1 MTMIRTFV
9 GATLAAAALAAA
21 PAAAQQTGDDRP
33 TLSVQAGGFM
43 YDREG
48 DANYAMGAVR
58 VDWPVSRYV
67 RAEVGGSYSRPTTTV
82 VRVIDTNH
90 TTQGIPS
97 HANVFTTTVGVQAQ
111 LPTRFATPYVGM
123 ATGLFGR
130 FDTNDGERF
139 ISTTQEFMTGLRV
152 PVSERIGVR
161 GELRFRFDRHQNSGT
176 ASDVEQ
182 TLGITV
188 RL

>member
-1 MTMIRTFV
+1 MTMIRTIV
-9 GATLAAAALAAA
+9 SATLAAAALAAT
-21 PAAAQQTGDDRP
+21 PAAAQTGDDRP
-33 TLSVQAGGFM
+33 TLSIQAGGLM

-48 DANYAMGAVR
+48 DDNYPMGAVR
-58 VDWPVSRYV
+58 VDWPVSKYV
-67 RAEVGGSYSRPTTTV
+67 RVEVGGSFARPGTTV
-82 VRVIDTNH
+82 VRVIDANQ
-90 TTQGIPS
+90 TTQAIPA
-97 HANVFTTTVGVQAQ
+97 HANMFTTTVGVQAQ

-130 FDTNDGERF
+130 FDTEDGERF

-152 PVSERIGVR
+152 PVTGRVGVR
-161 GELRFRFDRHQNSGT
+161 GEMRFRFDRHQDSGT